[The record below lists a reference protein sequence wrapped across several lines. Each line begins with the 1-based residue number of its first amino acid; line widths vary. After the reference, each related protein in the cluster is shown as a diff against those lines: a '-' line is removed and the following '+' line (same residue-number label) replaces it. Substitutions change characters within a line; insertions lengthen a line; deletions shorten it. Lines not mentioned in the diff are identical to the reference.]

1 MLDGVRHAFTFQGG
15 RAGAPRGWAAI
26 DSMLAS
32 HAAPR
37 MLPVDV
43 RCVFVARMLAP
54 MFLPQFV
61 GEQRRYDHQR
71 QHEEYSEYDLL
82 DHDSLLAVAGT
93 LAHILG
99 SELRPRSISY
109 SAEQAPM
116 RPCRT
121 GAGIKRDMNMQLQ
134 NDTNSLAL
142 RPLERQDLRF
152 VHELNNDAKIMR
164 YWFEEPYETFSELS
178 QLYDRHVHDQRERRF
193 VAVDA
198 QGELVGL
205 VELIELDYIHRR
217 GEFQIIIAPQCQG
230 RGYAGQATR
239 LAIEYAFKVLNMR
252 KLYLIVDTSNAAA
265 IHVYEKCGFQ
275 HEAELKEEFFGNG
288 AYHNAYRMCIFQRDY
303 FERQQP
309 GLNQAG

>member
-1 MLDGVRHAFTFQGG
+1 M
-15 RAGAPRGWAAI
+15 P
-26 DSMLAS
+26 AS

-54 MFLPQFV
+54 MFLPKFV
-61 GEQRRYDHQR
+61 GEQRRDDHER

-82 DHDSLLAVAGT
+82 EHDSLLAVAGT
-93 LAHILG
+93 LAPILG
-99 SELRPRSISY
+99 SELRPRSTSY
-109 SAEQAPM
+109 SAKQARM

-121 GAGIKRDMNMQLQ
+121 CAGIKKDMNMQLQ
-134 NDTNSLAL
+134 NDTNTLAL

-217 GEFQIIIAPQCQG
+217 GEFQIIIAPQRQG

-303 FERQQP
+303 FERQQ
-309 GLNQAG
+309 AT

>member
-1 MLDGVRHAFTFQGG
+1 MT
-15 RAGAPRGWAAI
+15 
-26 DSMLAS
+26 
-32 HAAPR
+32 
-37 MLPVDV
+37 
-43 RCVFVARMLAP
+43 
-54 MFLPQFV
+54 
-61 GEQRRYDHQR
+61 
-71 QHEEYSEYDLL
+71 
-82 DHDSLLAVAGT
+82 
-93 LAHILG
+93 
-99 SELRPRSISY
+99 
-109 SAEQAPM
+109 
-116 RPCRT
+116 
-121 GAGIKRDMNMQLQ
+121 MQLQ
-134 NDTNSLAL
+134 NDTNTLAL

-198 QGELVGL
+198 QDELVGL

-303 FERQQP
+303 FERQQI
-309 GLNQAG
+309 GLNKAG

>member
-1 MLDGVRHAFTFQGG
+1 MTIGSVS
-15 RAGAPRGWAAI
+15 APR
-26 DSMLAS
+26 
-32 HAAPR
+32 AAPR
-37 MLPVDV
+37 VLPVDV

-54 MFLPQFV
+54 MFLPKFV
-61 GEQRRYDHQR
+61 GEQRSHDHQW
-71 QHEEYSEYDLL
+71 QHEENAEYDLL

-93 LAHILG
+93 VAPILG
-99 SELRPRSISY
+99 SELGPRSTSCN
-109 SAEQAPM
+109 AKRVAFGVAPPA
-116 RPCRT
+116 RFAHART
-121 GAGIKRDMNMQLQ
+121 SKKDTNMQLQ
-134 NDTNSLAL
+134 NDNHTLAL

-193 VAVDA
+193 VAVDP
-198 QGELVGL
+198 QDELVGL

-303 FERQQP
+303 FERTQT
-309 GLNQAG
+309 N

>member
-1 MLDGVRHAFTFQGG
+1 
-15 RAGAPRGWAAI
+15 
-26 DSMLAS
+26 
-32 HAAPR
+32 
-37 MLPVDV
+37 MLPVDM

-54 MFLPQFV
+54 MLLPQFV
-61 GEQRRYDHQR
+61 GKQRRDDDER
-71 QHEEYSEYDLL
+71 QHEEYSEYHLL
-82 DHDSLLAVAGT
+82 EHDSLLAVAGT
-93 LAHILG
+93 LAPILG
-99 SELRPRSISY
+99 SEPRPRSFSY
-109 SAEQAPM
+109 SAKRART
-116 RPCRT
+116 RPCRAGVRT
-121 GAGIKRDMNMQLQ
+121 YAGIKKDMNMQLQ
-134 NDTNSLAL
+134 NDTNTLAL

-193 VAVDA
+193 VAVDS

-303 FERQQP
+303 FERQQSSP
-309 GLNQAG
+309 NNAG

>member
-1 MLDGVRHAFTFQGG
+1 
-15 RAGAPRGWAAI
+15 
-26 DSMLAS
+26 
-32 HAAPR
+32 
-37 MLPVDV
+37 
-43 RCVFVARMLAP
+43 
-54 MFLPQFV
+54 MFLPKLV
-61 GEQRRYDHQR
+61 GEQRSHDHQWE
-71 QHEEYSEYDLL
+71 HEENAEYHLL

-93 LAHILG
+93 VEPILG
-99 SELRPRSISY
+99 SELGPRSTSY
-109 SAEQAPM
+109 NAEHAAFGSAADAF
-116 RPCRT
+116 RT
-121 GAGIKRDMNMQLQ
+121 RADSKRTHNMQLQ
-134 NDTNSLAL
+134 NDNHTLAL

-198 QGELVGL
+198 QDELVGL

-303 FERQQP
+303 FERTQTS
-309 GLNQAG
+309 

>member
-1 MLDGVRHAFTFQGG
+1 
-15 RAGAPRGWAAI
+15 
-26 DSMLAS
+26 
-32 HAAPR
+32 
-37 MLPVDV
+37 
-43 RCVFVARMLAP
+43 
-54 MFLPQFV
+54 
-61 GEQRRYDHQR
+61 
-71 QHEEYSEYDLL
+71 
-82 DHDSLLAVAGT
+82 
-93 LAHILG
+93 
-99 SELRPRSISY
+99 
-109 SAEQAPM
+109 
-116 RPCRT
+116 
-121 GAGIKRDMNMQLQ
+121 MNMQLQ
-134 NDTNSLAL
+134 NDTNTLAL

-303 FERQQP
+303 FDRQQSSP
-309 GLNQAG
+309 NKAG